1 MRVLRNPLGS
11 PTTSK
16 PPKTKRK
23 AGRTKNPNAPVGRHH
38 TLRRIVEQTTLPPPP
53 QLAPIPEDVTA
64 DIIKRDMLDLELIVA
79 QALHGGLGSR
89 TATKLIRK
97 EHGERWSYE
106 VVWQAINRVQ
116 AEWDA
121 EYEEVASKER
131 GRQVER
137 LRHDLARE
145 RAKGNPSLQAIRG
158 HEHLLACIVGT
169 LRPIR
174 VEVDVT
180 ATLKASI
187 AAVIVDMSEEEK
199 DQIVAE
205 QLEMEAIFKQKML
218 PSQAAE

>member
-1 MRVLRNPLGS
+1 MRVLRNLRAPDRPS
-11 PTTSK
+11 PE
-16 PPKTKRK
+16 PKQRKRK
-23 AGRTKNPNAPVGRHH
+23 GRRKEENPRVGRHP
-38 TLRRIVEQTTLPPPP
+38 TKRRVYQPDELPELPQIVSTEQVTTDL
-53 QLAPIPEDVTA
+53 
-64 DIIKRDMLDLELIVA
+64 IKRDMLDLELIVA

-97 EHGERWSYE
+97 EHGKRWSYE

-137 LRHDLARE
+137 LRQDLARE

-205 QLEMEAIFKQKML
+205 QLEMEAMFKQKML
-218 PSQAAE
+218 PPQAAE

>member
-1 MRVLRNPLGS
+1 MRVLRNHRAQDNSS
-11 PTTSK
+11 PEPK
-16 PPKTKRK
+16 PRKRK
-23 AGRTKNPNAPVGRHH
+23 GRKKEENPRVGRHP
-38 TLRRIVEQTTLPPPP
+38 TNRRVYQPEALPELPPTLP
-53 QLAPIPEDVTA
+53 IEEVTA

-97 EHGERWSYE
+97 EHGERWAYE

-137 LRHDLARE
+137 LRQDLARE
-145 RAKGNPSLQAIRG
+145 RAKDNPSLQAIRG

-205 QLEMEAIFKQKML
+205 QIEMEAMFKRKLL
-218 PSQAAE
+218 PPQAAE